1 MTQTIKAVIFDMG
14 GVFINTFDHSARQN
28 MAQRYGITEKELDR
42 IVFHN
47 SLSAD
52 AEKGL
57 YSKEELLERMAQ
69 QVGIPLEDA
78 TAFYM
83 EYFSKDEEDA
93 ELVAFVRTLKP
104 HYKLGLLSNAYPGTR
119 EWMQKYHTFL
129 DLFEISFFS
138 AEAVMRKPEPE
149 FFRLILDA
157 MQVEPEKTLFVDDFP
172 ENIAGAQQLGIQTVW
187 YTDREKCIPLLK
199 ELLSV
204 SG

>member
-1 MTQTIKAVIFDMG
+1 MKQIIEAVIFDMG
-14 GVFINTFDHSARQN
+14 GVFINTFDHSARQS
-28 MAQRYGITEKELDR
+28 MAQRYGISEKELDR

-69 QVGIPLEDA
+69 QVGITLEDA

-138 AEAVMRKPEPE
+138 AEAGMRKPEPE

-157 MQVEPEKTLFVDDFP
+157 MQVEPQKTLFVDDFP
-172 ENIAGAQQLGIQTVW
+172 ENIAGAQQLGMQTVW

-199 ELLSV
+199 DLLQV

>member
-1 MTQTIKAVIFDMG
+1 MKQTIEAVIFDMG
-14 GVFINTFDHSARQN
+14 GVFINTFDHSARQS
-28 MAQRYGITEKELDR
+28 MAQRYGISEKELDR

-69 QVGIPLEDA
+69 QVGITLEDA

-138 AEAVMRKPEPE
+138 AEAGMRKPEPE

-157 MQVEPEKTLFVDDFP
+157 MQVDPQKTLFVDDFP
-172 ENIAGAQQLGIQTVW
+172 ENIAGAQQLGMQTVW

-199 ELLSV
+199 DLLQV

>member
-1 MTQTIKAVIFDMG
+1 MKQTIEAVIFDMG
-14 GVFINTFDHSARQN
+14 GVFINTFDHSARQS
-28 MAQRYGITEKELDR
+28 MAQRYGISEKELDR

-69 QVGIPLEDA
+69 QVGIKMEDA

-129 DLFEISFFS
+129 NLFEISFFS
-138 AEAVMRKPEPE
+138 AEAGMRKPEPE

-157 MQVEPEKTLFVDDFP
+157 MQVEPQKTLFVDDFP
-172 ENIAGAQQLGIQTVW
+172 ENIAGAQQLGMQTVW

-199 ELLSV
+199 ELLQV

>member
-1 MTQTIKAVIFDMG
+1 VKQTIEAVIFDMG
-14 GVFINTFDHSARQN
+14 GVFINTFDHSARQS
-28 MAQRYGITEKELDR
+28 MAQRYGISEKELDR

-69 QVGIPLEDA
+69 QVGITLEDA

-138 AEAVMRKPEPE
+138 AEAGMRKPEPE

-157 MQVEPEKTLFVDDFP
+157 MQVVPQKTLFVDDFP
-172 ENIAGAQQLGIQTVW
+172 ENIAGAQQMGMQTVW

-199 ELLSV
+199 DLLPV

>member
-1 MTQTIKAVIFDMG
+1 MKQTIEAVIFDMG
-14 GVFINTFDHSARQN
+14 GVFIHTFDHSVRQS
-28 MAQRYGITEKELDR
+28 MAQRYGISEKELDR

-57 YSKEELLERMAQ
+57 YSKEELLEKMAE
-69 QVGIPLEDA
+69 QVGIALEDA

-93 ELVAFVRTLKP
+93 DLVAFVRTLQP

-119 EWMQKYHTFL
+119 EWMQEYHTFL

-138 AEAVMRKPEPE
+138 AEAGMRKPEPE
-149 FFRLILDA
+149 FFHLILDA
-157 MQVEPEKTLFVDDFP
+157 MQVEPKKTLFVDDFP
-172 ENIAGAQQLGIQTVW
+172 ENIAGAQQLGMQTLW

-199 ELLSV
+199 ELLPV

>member
-1 MTQTIKAVIFDMG
+1 MKQTIEAVIFDMG
-14 GVFINTFDHSARQN
+14 GVFINTFDHSARQS
-28 MAQRYGITEKELDR
+28 MAQRYGISEKELDR

-69 QVGIPLEDA
+69 QVGITLEDA

-138 AEAVMRKPEPE
+138 AEAGMRKPEPE

-157 MQVEPEKTLFVDDFP
+157 MQVVPQKTLFVDDFP
-172 ENIAGAQQLGIQTVW
+172 ENIAGAQQMGMQTVW

-199 ELLSV
+199 DLLPV

>member
-1 MTQTIKAVIFDMG
+1 MG
-14 GVFINTFDHSARQN
+14 GVFINTFDHSARQS
-28 MAQRYGITEKELDR
+28 MAQRYGISEKELDR

-69 QVGIPLEDA
+69 QVGIALEDA

-119 EWMQKYHTFL
+119 EWMQEYHTFL

-138 AEAVMRKPEPE
+138 AEAGMRKPEPE

-157 MQVEPEKTLFVDDFP
+157 MQVEPQKTLFVDDFP
-172 ENIAGAQQLGIQTVW
+172 ENIAGAQQLGMQTVW

-199 ELLSV
+199 DLLQV

>member
-1 MTQTIKAVIFDMG
+1 MTQTIKAIIFDMG

-119 EWMQKYHTFL
+119 EWMQEYHTFL

-138 AEAVMRKPEPE
+138 AEAGMRKPEPE

-157 MQVEPEKTLFVDDFP
+157 MQVEPQKTLFVDDFP
-172 ENIAGAQQLGIQTVW
+172 ENIAGAQQLGMQTVW

-199 ELLSV
+199 DLLQV

>member
-1 MTQTIKAVIFDMG
+1 MKQTIEAVIFDMG
-14 GVFINTFDHSARQN
+14 GVFINTFDHSARQS
-28 MAQRYGITEKELDR
+28 MAQRYGISEKELDR

-69 QVGIPLEDA
+69 QVGITLEDA

-138 AEAVMRKPEPE
+138 AEAGMRKPEPE

-157 MQVEPEKTLFVDDFP
+157 MQVEPQKTLFVDDFP
-172 ENIAGAQQLGIQTVW
+172 ENIAGAQQLGMQTVW

-199 ELLSV
+199 DLLPV

>member
-1 MTQTIKAVIFDMG
+1 MG
-14 GVFINTFDHSARQN
+14 GVFINTFDHSARQS
-28 MAQRYGITEKELDR
+28 MAQRYGISEKELDR

-69 QVGIPLEDA
+69 QVGITLEDA

-138 AEAVMRKPEPE
+138 AEAGMRKPEPE

-157 MQVEPEKTLFVDDFP
+157 MQVVPQKTLFVDDFP
-172 ENIAGAQQLGIQTVW
+172 ENIAGAQQMGMQTVW

-199 ELLSV
+199 DLLPV

>member
-1 MTQTIKAVIFDMG
+1 MG
-14 GVFINTFDHSARQN
+14 GVFINTFDHSARQS
-28 MAQRYGITEKELDR
+28 MAQRYGISEKELDR

-69 QVGIPLEDA
+69 QVGITLEDA

-119 EWMQKYHTFL
+119 EWMQEYHTFL

-138 AEAVMRKPEPE
+138 AEAGMRKPEPE

-157 MQVEPEKTLFVDDFP
+157 MQVVPQKTLFVDDFP
-172 ENIAGAQQLGIQTVW
+172 ENIAGAQQMGMQTVW

-199 ELLSV
+199 DLLQV

>member
-1 MTQTIKAVIFDMG
+1 MKQTIEAVIFDMG
-14 GVFINTFDHSARQN
+14 GVFINTFDHSARQS
-28 MAQRYGITEKELDR
+28 MAQRYGISEKELDR

-69 QVGIPLEDA
+69 QVGIALEDA

-119 EWMQKYHTFL
+119 EWMQEYHTFL

-138 AEAVMRKPEPE
+138 AEAGMRKPEPE

-157 MQVEPEKTLFVDDFP
+157 MQVEPQKTLFVDDFP
-172 ENIAGAQQLGIQTVW
+172 ENIAGAQQLGMQTVW

-199 ELLSV
+199 DLLQV

>member
-1 MTQTIKAVIFDMG
+1 MKQIIEAVIFDMG
-14 GVFINTFDHSARQN
+14 GVFINTFDHSARQS
-28 MAQRYGITEKELDR
+28 MAQRYGISEKELDR

-69 QVGIPLEDA
+69 QVGITLEDA

-119 EWMQKYHTFL
+119 EWMQEYHTFL

-138 AEAVMRKPEPE
+138 AEAGMRKPEPE

-157 MQVEPEKTLFVDDFP
+157 MQVEPQKTLFVDDFP
-172 ENIAGAQQLGIQTVW
+172 ENIAGAQQLGMQTVW

-199 ELLSV
+199 DLLQV

>member
-138 AEAVMRKPEPE
+138 AEAGMRKPEPE

>member
-138 AEAVMRKPEPE
+138 AEAGMRKPEPE

-157 MQVEPEKTLFVDDFP
+157 LQIKPEETLFVDDFP

>member
-1 MTQTIKAVIFDMG
+1 MKQTIEAVIFDMG
-14 GVFINTFDHSARQN
+14 GVFINTFDHSARQS
-28 MAQRYGITEKELDR
+28 MAQRYGISEKELDR

-69 QVGIPLEDA
+69 QVGIKMEDA

-138 AEAVMRKPEPE
+138 AEAGMRKPEPE

-157 MQVEPEKTLFVDDFP
+157 MQVEPQNTLFVDDFP
-172 ENIAGAQQLGIQTVW
+172 ENIAGAQQLGMQTVW
-187 YTDREKCIPLLK
+187 YTDREKCTPLLK
-199 ELLSV
+199 ELLQV